1 MRRLQGRML
10 RVFCSFMALFSLLF
24 LRTGGL
30 SSGEMLAETARQQSV
45 YTLTVEETRG
55 TIYDSKM
62 RPLTGTES
70 RYLAAVVPSEE
81 NEQQIL
87 SDSRFLA
94 ENDVLAEKLAEGYPF
109 LTEVRMEFTDI
120 PQVTVFSV
128 DERYTENQIAAHI
141 LGYRN
146 GDGDSG

>member
-109 LTEVRMEFTDI
+109 
-120 PQVTVFSV
+120 
-128 DERYTENQIAAHI
+128 
-141 LGYRN
+141 
-146 GDGDSG
+146 